1 MLLLAST
8 FEIFNQKI
16 DMVPHLELSKKH
28 VLCIPTAAYAEED
41 YNEWLWNEI
50 TPIRDRAKSF
60 KIFDISCE
68 DRASIE
74 KAVSLADIVYVTG
87 GNTYVLLDAMQKCE
101 FGIIL
106 EEHLRKG
113 KTYIGCSAGAVIT
126 CPTIE
131 YMDAMDDSSKADLTS
146 FSGLNLVDFLIVP
159 HIDSDVFCVAVQKII
174 DSLKK
179 EKVIGLK
186 DDQALFIRDN
196 YYQIF

>member
-16 DMVPHLELSKKH
+16 DTVPNLELSEKH

-41 YNEWLWNEI
+41 YDEWLWNEI

-60 KIFDISCE
+60 KIFDIDCK

-74 KAVSLADIVYVTG
+74 QAVSLTDIVYVTG
-87 GNTYVLLDAMQKCE
+87 GNTYVLLDAMQKGE

-113 KTYIGCSAGAVIT
+113 KAYIGCSAGAVVAG
-126 CPTIE
+126 PTIE
-131 YMDAMDDSSKADLTS
+131 HMAEMDDLSKAHLTN
-146 FSGLNLVDFLIVP
+146 FKGLNLVDFLIVP
-159 HIDSDVFCVAVQKII
+159 HIDSDMFCVAAQNII
-174 DSLKK
+174 NSLEK
-179 EKVIGLK
+179 EKVLGLK
-186 DDQALFIRDN
+186 DDQALFVRDN